1 MNHLLSAFERNPII
15 AAVKDEEQLRRALGS
30 DCEIIFLLCGTICNI
45 AGHVQA
51 IHDAGKLALVH
62 LDLVQGLSGK
72 EVAADFIKFQAR
84 ADGVISTRPTQLRR
98 AKALGLI
105 TVLRLFLVDSMSLD
119 NLDKQLE
126 TSGAALVEIMP
137 GLMPKVIRQVCH
149 RVRVPVITGGL
160 IADKE
165 DVFAALSAGA
175 MCISTTNEKLWK
187 DL

>member
-1 MNHLLSAFERNPII
+1 MNYLLSAFERNPII
-15 AAVKDEEQLRRALGS
+15 AAVKDEEQLQRALES

-45 AGHVQA
+45 AGYVQA

-62 LDLVQGLSGK
+62 LDLVHGLSGK
-72 EVAADFIKFQAR
+72 DVAVDFIKFQAR
-84 ADGVISTRPTQLRR
+84 ADGVISTRPTLLRY
-98 AKALGLI
+98 AKSLGLI

-126 TSGAALVEIMP
+126 ASGAAMVEIMP
-137 GLMPKVIRQVCH
+137 GLMPKIIRQVCR

-160 IADKE
+160 VVDKE

-175 MCISTTNEKLWK
+175 MCVSTTREELWQ
-187 DL
+187 DQ